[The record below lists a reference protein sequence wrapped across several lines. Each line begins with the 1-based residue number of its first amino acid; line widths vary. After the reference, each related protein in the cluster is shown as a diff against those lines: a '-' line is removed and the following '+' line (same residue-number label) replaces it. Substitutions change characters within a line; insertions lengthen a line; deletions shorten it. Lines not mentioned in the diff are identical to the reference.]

1 MRNKVEDIMAPFEAD
16 VCEIY
21 VEVGDEVS
29 VGQLLLII
37 EAMKMQ
43 SPIESKV
50 DGVVEHIWVRVGQN
64 VTVGERLIS
73 ISTED
78 QPPLTP

>member
-1 MRNKVEDIMAPFEAD
+1 LRKKVEEIKAPFEAD

-29 VGQLLLII
+29 VGQVVLTI

-50 DGVVEHIWVRVGQN
+50 DGVIEHIWVRVGQN
-64 VTVGERLIS
+64 VSVGDRLIS
-73 ISTED
+73 ILTED
-78 QPPLTP
+78 